1 MEEKVRLYVNKKEMH
16 EYIVAAVF
24 NCIVAIIIAGLVF
37 IRFDSLVAF
46 IFIPISVAIFV
57 CSFETIIEG
66 VMVEKREEGI

>member
-24 NCIVAIIIAGLVF
+24 NCIVAI
-37 IRFDSLVAF
+37 
-46 IFIPISVAIFV
+46 FV